1 MMNTEITTAT
11 YRFSRDENS
20 LGAILTSQRPSTDA
34 MNVIEKWKGAGSGRS
49 DLVVKDETDFLVA
62 TLTFLSGDRDKAASD
77 IDGLC
82 KQFGVKRDF
91 VPS

>member
-1 MMNTEITTAT
+1 MNTEITTAT
-11 YRFSRDENS
+11 YRFSRDENLPRGFLS
-20 LGAILTSQRPSTDA
+20 SQRPSTDT
-34 MNVIEKWKGAGSGRS
+34 MNAIEKWKVAGSGRS
-49 DLVVKDETDFLVA
+49 DLVVEDQTDFLVA
-62 TLTFLSGDRDKAASD
+62 TLTFLSGDLDKAASD